1 MLGAVVEAIGIAILA
16 WALWIEHD
24 GVIYGM
30 MALTGVGVGIR
41 FMPVPLH
48 GMAYFPKRIAAVIS
62 LSEVSDPFGGT
73 LGLTIMTTVLN
84 NVAGVGDVGDAGN
97 YDFSQLQYM
106 SEAELED
113 MKERAKKGIVFAF
126 IAIFPFMVLVSHPFF
141 FQLRLANRNY
151 QCIIASAFLGNVYI
165 SSDSPDEDE
174 QSNKIYQ
181 GIYLWSWIRR
191 KNIDED
197 SKNVTV
203 TRRATWRDEM
213 EMLPT
218 TRGSARS
225 DTALTEPPMAAG
237 SDQNESS
244 GPKTSPGV

>member
-16 WALWIEHD
+16 WALWIEND

-84 NVAGVGDVGDAGN
+84 NVAGVGDIGDGGN
-97 YDFSQLQYM
+97 YDFSQLQHM
-106 SEAELED
+106 SDVELED

-126 IAIFPFMVLVSHPFF
+126 IAIFPFMVLVSHPFPLP
-141 FQLRLANRNY
+141 QLPL
-151 QCIIASAFLGNVYI
+151 L
-165 SSDSPDEDE
+165 
-174 QSNKIYQ
+174 
-181 GIYLWSWIRR
+181 
-191 KNIDED
+191 
-197 SKNVTV
+197 TV
-203 TRRATWRDEM
+203 TCSASSLQHSSETSTSAATRQARTSSPTRSTRVSIFGLGSGARILTRTRRMLRSRGGRRGGMRWRCY
-213 EMLPT
+213 
-218 TRGSARS
+218 
-225 DTALTEPPMAAG
+225 
-237 SDQNESS
+237 Q
-244 GPKTSPGV
+244 